1 MVTSSQVINK
11 KALYATRRRP
21 PSSIFDRQGKNA
33 AQEGLPAQPRLI

>member
-11 KALYATRRRP
+11 KALHATRRRP

-33 AQEGLPAQPRLI
+33 AQEGLPEQPRLI